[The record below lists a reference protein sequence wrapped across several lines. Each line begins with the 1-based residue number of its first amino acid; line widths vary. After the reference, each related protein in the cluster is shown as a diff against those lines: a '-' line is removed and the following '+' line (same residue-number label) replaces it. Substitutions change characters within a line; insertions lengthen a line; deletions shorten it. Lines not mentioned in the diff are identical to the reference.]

1 MPSTNRLEM
10 GLSPRVRGNRSPGS
24 EVEFLAGSIPACA
37 GEPGAVPVGCRRLR
51 VYPRV
56 CGGTEAAT
64 VSSMT
69 SLGLSPRVRGNPGQP
84 AGFRF
89 EQGSIPACAGEP
101 AHRRRAGRV
110 ERVYPRVCGGTFADT
125 YSCSSFMGLS
135 PRVRGN
141 RLTAHQKP
149 TIGGSIPACAG
160 EPLRCGARPSPRWVY
175 PRVCGGTFYIDSD
188 TDEVKG
194 LSPRVRGNL
203 MMQRASD
210 GGRGLSPR
218 VRGNQLLPDLG
229 WPDAGSIPA
238 CAGEP

>member
-110 ERVYPRVCGGTFADT
+110 ERVYPRVCGANLCRYVLMLVVYGSIPACAGEPPHRAPEANNRRVYPRVCGGTITLWCPAQ
-125 YSCSSFMGLS
+125 SSMGLS

-141 RLTAHQKP
+141 LLHRQRH
-149 TIGGSIPACAG
+149 GRGEGSIPACAG
-160 EPLRCGARPSPRWVY
+160 EPDDAA
-175 PRVCGGTFYIDSD
+175 
-188 TDEVKG
+188 G
-194 LSPRVRGNL
+194 L
-203 MMQRASD
+203 
-210 GGRGLSPR
+210 
-218 VRGNQLLPDLG
+218 
-229 WPDAGSIPA
+229 
-238 CAGEP
+238 